1 MCFKF
6 NSATFSFI
14 LQKKRMGGFLFDD
27 IIFGPVAS
35 RRLGVSLGVNLL
47 PTDYKFCTF
56 DCIYCECGWNQK
68 TNKKV
73 ELPTRKEIYDRLETV
88 LQKRKED
95 QLPIDSITFAG
106 NGEPTIHP
114 DFVAVIEDT
123 IKLRDIYFPN
133 ALITVLSNASLVHN
147 SKIISALLK
156 VDKNILKLDAGTEA
170 TFQAINQPNGKLKL
184 EQVVEYLKKFEG
196 KLIIQTLFL
205 TGFDQH
211 SGIDNTS
218 DAEVAAWLK
227 LIKEIA
233 PQSVMLYP
241 IERETPENSIYKTN
255 AQTLH
260 AIAAQVEALGF
271 KTEVFS

>member
-1 MCFKF
+1 
-6 NSATFSFI
+6 
-14 LQKKRMGGFLFDD
+14 MGGFLFDD

-73 ELPTRKEIYDRLETV
+73 ELPTRKEIYERLESV
-88 LQKRKED
+88 LQKRKGD

-114 DFVAVIEDT
+114 DFVEVIDDT
-123 IKLRDIYFPN
+123 IKLRDLYFPN

-147 SKIISALLK
+147 NKIISALLK
-156 VDKNILKLDAGTEA
+156 VDKNILKLDAGTET
-170 TFQAINQPNGKLKL
+170 TFQAINQPNGNLKL
-184 EQVVEYLKKFEG
+184 EQVVDYLKKFEG

-205 TGFDQH
+205 KGFNQH
-211 SGIDNTS
+211 QGIDNTS
-218 DAEVAAWLK
+218 DAEVSAWLK
-227 LIKEIA
+227 LVAEIR

-255 AQTLH
+255 AQTLN